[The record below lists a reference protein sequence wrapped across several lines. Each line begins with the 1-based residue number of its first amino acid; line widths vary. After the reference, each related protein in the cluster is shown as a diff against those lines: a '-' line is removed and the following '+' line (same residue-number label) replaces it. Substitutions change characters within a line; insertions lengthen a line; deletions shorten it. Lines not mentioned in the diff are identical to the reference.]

1 MNPPPAATFRAW
13 RHFISV
19 NVKTLFLNPTLL
31 RECGYK
37 GRCCELSR
45 QVNYMTVVVSE
56 TRVPEFSSVREKS
69 VVFRETRVFAP
80 GEGALAH
87 VHAQKRVTVRAA
99 FQRNGAGLGV
109 SAYGSPGIPGMRHE
123 LGILGFEISVHSQ
136 EVRLRAIMMR
146 IEYCVCWKC
155 VCVCVAASSI
165 PASCPHSET
174 VGLEMLNWSNLSKTN
189 VYRLTIT
196 R

>member
-1 MNPPPAATFRAW
+1 
-13 RHFISV
+13 
-19 NVKTLFLNPTLL
+19 
-31 RECGYK
+31 
-37 GRCCELSR
+37 
-45 QVNYMTVVVSE
+45 MTVVVSE

-136 EVRLRAIMMR
+136 EMRLRAIMR
-146 IEYCVCWKC
+146 IEYCVC
-155 VCVCVAASSI
+155 
-165 PASCPHSET
+165 
-174 VGLEMLNWSNLSKTN
+174 
-189 VYRLTIT
+189 
-196 R
+196 